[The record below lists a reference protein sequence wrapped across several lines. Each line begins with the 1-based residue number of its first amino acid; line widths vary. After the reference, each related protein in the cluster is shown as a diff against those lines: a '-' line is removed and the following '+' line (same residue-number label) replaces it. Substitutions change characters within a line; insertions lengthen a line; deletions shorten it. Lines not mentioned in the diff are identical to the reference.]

1 MQASFLP
8 AQPFSQPQTS
18 SIPFSYFALTMPNDI
33 ACLVVGLLK
42 NSDKLRLLQTCR
54 FWRKMVHLKVK
65 SVQKKRLRNA
75 ILHLKTA
82 FDMPMQPQKL
92 EQYAE
97 RIALIQHWA
106 FNIGKILQQVDQAPD
121 LNNLNKRM
129 SRIVQMIVDNI
140 KGFGEGTYRNFLRSF
155 KPAKEDHFYQKIVD
169 LGDCYRKID
178 TALGQQQELKKTL
191 REELIQKFLD
201 LGFLEVA
208 IDMAEKA
215 FVDNDP
221 SLSRALSERV
231 LEELIARDNLKG
243 RLHLFRYCRQHVTSK
258 WP

>member
-82 FDMPMQPQKL
+82 FDMPMQPL
-92 EQYAE
+92 
-97 RIALIQHWA
+97 L
-106 FNIGKILQQVDQAPD
+106 KIYTNLHIMPSGY
-121 LNNLNKRM
+121 NLNSVYNVSQAVLLTIRVQEFRLQNPRSYYHNKRAVTGL
-129 SRIVQMIVDNI
+129 RIDVLSPEN
-140 KGFGEGTYRNFLRSF
+140 
-155 KPAKEDHFYQKIVD
+155 
-169 LGDCYRKID
+169 
-178 TALGQQQELKKTL
+178 AL
-191 REELIQKFLD
+191 
-201 LGFLEVA
+201 
-208 IDMAEKA
+208 
-215 FVDNDP
+215 
-221 SLSRALSERV
+221 
-231 LEELIARDNLKG
+231 
-243 RLHLFRYCRQHVTSK
+243 
-258 WP
+258 